1 MNAKLVAIALVLLV
15 VGGIATEALAGL
27 MWSNTTTSPAAPT
40 YVDSVVMDSFAFSGD
55 NSATLNLREGGNATS
70 ILTSYKV
77 TDSNGDSY
85 FLSSWSNQTIQP
97 SAVVSEEILISDLCP
112 SCSISGA
119 AFTFVSGHS
128 YTVSLYAL
136 DGNQFSF
143 EIARKH
149 FTYQVNLSIGFGA
162 NGQG

>member
-1 MNAKLVAIALVLLV
+1 MNTRLVAIAIILLI

-27 MWSNTTTSPAAPT
+27 MWTSTTGPSTPI
-40 YVDSVVMDSFAFSGD
+40 YVDSVLMDSFAFSGN
-55 NSATLNLREGGNATS
+55 NSATLDLRESGNATS
-70 ILTSYKV
+70 TLTSYRV

-85 FLSSWSNQTIQP
+85 SLLSWSNQTIQP
-97 SAVVSEEILISDLCP
+97 STVVSEDILIGDSCP
-112 SCSISGA
+112 SCSLSGT

-128 YTVSLYAL
+128 YTISVYAL

-143 EIARKH
+143 EVARKH

-162 NGQG
+162 SGHP